1 MYYIINITSNTDK
14 DKMFTNYIGETYMFP
29 ILCRVDDII
38 SGHLG
43 LEDKCCQ
50 NLTKMYND
58 LFEKAECD
66 KITTVIDICIGNIIE
81 AHSNKPVIGIFNK
94 GKYDEKLTLTAEDFS
109 SFKGKFEPLTKECKI

>member
-14 DKMFTNYIGETYMFP
+14 EITNYIGETYMFP

-50 NLTKMYND
+50 NLTKMYSN

-109 SFKGKFEPLTKECKI
+109 SLKGKFEPLTKECKI